1 MESEHKPVPELWNSV
16 RFMVFLFSEKVGGFG
31 FSGSLDN

>member
-16 RFMVFLFSEKVGGFG
+16 RFMVFVGNGR
-31 FSGSLDN
+31 LLLTILTPAAY